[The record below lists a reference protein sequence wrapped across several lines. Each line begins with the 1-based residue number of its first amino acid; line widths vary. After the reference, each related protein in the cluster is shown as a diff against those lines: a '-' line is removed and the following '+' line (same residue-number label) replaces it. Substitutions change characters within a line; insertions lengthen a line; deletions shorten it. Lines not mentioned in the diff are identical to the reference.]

1 MFLSMVSKIRTFGWV
16 QNPGKFENLKRVVQ
30 VFDRNSKVHN
40 EVKNIKIPTLVKES
54 KIQKEL
60 VAIMNQHDLIYTY
73 KELVGTGTSIRSEAP
88 CDAIIQATI
97 ADQGNKKGYID
108 NWSSDGFLRWAHA
121 LGFIEYINKSDSF
134 VITDVGLA
142 YSKSADG
149 SAIEKEILIEAISS
163 YPPAIRILTL
173 LEDGQHLTKFDL
185 GKNLGFSGESGFTS
199 LPEGILL
206 DTLANAMPK
215 DKGEIRNNWEGSSD
229 KYARM
234 IGGWL
239 DKLGLVKQGK
249 KEFIIP
255 TLGKPDNKE
264 FISHAFKITGEGLK
278 VLRRAKGSTKF
289 TRVPKRVYWEML
301 ATNLTDKEYVRTR
314 RALILEILIK
324 AGSLKIEQIQDNL
337 KKLGFDE
344 VIETI
349 ENDIKGLINTGI
361 FIEIKGRFYQLKDH
375 ILQFVI
381 PNRGVTKQLV
391 KSELEEKKSE
401 LRHKLKYVPHEYI
414 ELIEIARNSTQDRI
428 LEMKVMEFFMKVYGY
443 RGKHLGGSRKP
454 DGAIYT
460 VGSPIDYGVIVD
472 TKAYSGGYNL
482 PIGQADEMQRYVEE
496 NQTRN
501 KHINP
506 NEWWKVYPSSV
517 TEFKFLFVSG
527 HFKGNY
533 KAQLTRLNHITN
545 CNGAV
550 LSVEELLIGGEMIK
564 AGTLT
569 LEEVRRKFN
578 NGEINF

>member
-1 MFLSMVSKIRTFGWV
+1 KIRTFGWV

>member
-1 MFLSMVSKIRTFGWV
+1 MVSKIRTFGWV

-381 PNRGVTKQLV
+381 PNRLGKPDLV

>member
-1 MFLSMVSKIRTFGWV
+1 MVSKIRTFGWV

-30 VFDRNSKVHN
+30 VFDINSKVYN
-40 EVKNIKIPTLVKES
+40 EVKNIKIPNLVKDM
-54 KIQKEL
+54 KTQKDL
-60 VAIMNQHDLIYTY
+60 VATMNKKDLIYTY
-73 KELVGTGTSIRSEAP
+73 KELVGTGTSVRSEAL
-88 CDAIIQATI
+88 CNAIIQATI
-97 ADQGNKKGYID
+97 VDQGNKKGYID

-134 VITDVGLA
+134 VVTDVGLA
-142 YSKSADG
+142 YSKSTDG

-173 LEDGQHLTKFDL
+173 LEEGQHLTKFDL

-239 DKLGLVKQGK
+239 DKLGLVKQEK
-249 KEFIIP
+249 KEFTIP
-255 TLGKPDNKE
+255 TLGKPNNKE

-289 TRVPKRVYWEML
+289 ARVPKRVYWEMF

-324 AGSLKIEQIQDNL
+324 SGSLKVEQIQDNL

-344 VIETI
+344 VLETI

-361 FIEIKGRFYQLKDH
+361 FIEIKGRFYQLKDD

-414 ELIEIARNSTQDRI
+414 ELIEIARNSNQDRI
-428 LEMKVMEFFMKVYGY
+428 LEMKVMEFFMKIYGY

-460 VGSPIDYGVIVD
+460 LGLPVDYGVIVD

-482 PIGQADEMQRYVEE
+482 PISQADEMQRYVEE

-501 KHINP
+501 KHINS
-506 NEWWKVYPSSV
+506 NEWWKVYPSPI

-527 HFKGNY
+527 YFKGNY
-533 KAQLTRLNHITN
+533 KAQLKRLNHITS

-569 LEEVRRKFN
+569 LEEVRLKFN
-578 NGEINF
+578 NEEIDFKFF

>member
-1 MFLSMVSKIRTFGWV
+1 MVSKIRTFGWV

>member
-1 MFLSMVSKIRTFGWV
+1 MFLVMVSKIRTFGWV

-54 KIQKEL
+54 KIQKDL
-60 VAIMNQHDLIYTY
+60 VAIMNQNDLIYTY

-149 SAIEKEILIEAISS
+149 SSVEKEILIEAISS

-255 TLGKPDNKE
+255 TLGKPGNKE

-401 LRHKLKYVPHEYI
+401 LRQKLKYVPHEYI

-533 KAQLTRLNHITN
+533 KAQLTRLNHITS